1 MAIPL
6 RTLMAKRISVTGSL
20 LRPLDLPRKA
30 AVAERLM
37 RDVWPLIGTAVRPA
51 IAATFPL
58 SEASEAHRAM
68 ERNEHVG
75 KILLE
80 VEA

>member
-1 MAIPL
+1 
-6 RTLMAKRISVTGSL
+6 
-20 LRPLDLPRKA
+20 
-30 AVAERLM
+30 M

-51 IAATFPL
+51 IAPTFPL
-58 SEASEAHRAM
+58 SEASEAHRAI

-80 VEA
+80 VEP